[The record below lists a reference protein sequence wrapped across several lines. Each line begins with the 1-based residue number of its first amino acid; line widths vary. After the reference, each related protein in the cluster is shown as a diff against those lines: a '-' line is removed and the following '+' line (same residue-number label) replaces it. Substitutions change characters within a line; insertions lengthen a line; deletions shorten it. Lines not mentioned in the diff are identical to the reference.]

1 MLLVR
6 SPIVLFK
13 CAKVFYNWNEFF
25 KMINTNFLIIIFSLG
40 IVADTHAQ
48 QDRLLTQME
57 VIEMGAQMTAN
68 CKSRY
73 LRTTKKLSIVQIE
86 SVCTC
91 ISIRTLKRMTVR
103 DILEDSRIN
112 GDVMVD
118 SNTNLRKAINYFGP
132 ICTEEMIK
140 KFNLN

>member
-1 MLLVR
+1 
-6 SPIVLFK
+6 
-13 CAKVFYNWNEFF
+13 
-25 KMINTNFLIIIFSLG
+25 MININFSIIILSLSIG
-40 IVADTHAQ
+40 VNAHAQ

-73 LRTTKKLSIVQIE
+73 LRTTKKLSIIQIE

-112 GDVMVD
+112 ADVVVD
-118 SNTNLRKAINYFGP
+118 GNTNLRKAINYFGP
-132 ICTEEMIK
+132 ICTEEMIE
-140 KFNLN
+140 KFNLK